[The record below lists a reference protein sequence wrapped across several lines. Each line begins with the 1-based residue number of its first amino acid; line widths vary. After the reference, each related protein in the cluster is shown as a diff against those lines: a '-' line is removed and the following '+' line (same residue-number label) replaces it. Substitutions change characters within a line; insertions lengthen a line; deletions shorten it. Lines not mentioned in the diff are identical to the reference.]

1 MARIWLALEI
11 DAHYRIQLRRRA
23 DDLIVAGQVALAKES
38 GFEISKADWIK
49 YQASQTQEHSDEE
62 LEGVAGGGSSSLLS
76 RCYW

>member
-11 DAHYRIQLRRRA
+11 DAHYRTQLRRRA
-23 DDLIVAGQVALAKES
+23 DDLIVAGQVALTKES

-49 YQASQTQEHSDEE
+49 YQASQTQELSDEE